1 MCVKNVQ
8 HHYPEVKLL
17 FMKFFEVI
25 SPFCIIFI
33 LKFFKEVFSM
43 KRFVTFLAL
52 MFLMI
57 SPAFGL
63 SDKEYL
69 RMRKSNVDFARAD
82 RRLNQVWTNLKRSL
96 PRKIFSQLDELQREW
111 VSSGRDDEAAA
122 LMDNGYSRIEAYT
135 IATNDRADALPEIAE
150 ELREARGR
158 SRNQNPPR
166 KSQPR
171 NEVSTTQP
179 ARKTQIH
186 RDPEPE
192 PDPEPITQP
201 AKTPE
206 PEPETVP
213 EEPVNLKP
221 SEITG
226 EYQNDSGFVS
236 VRIVDINTDEAEVTF
251 SRYKDGV
258 HWTAS
263 GWIDGNTLELSDR
276 NYSECQATLTFSRSS
291 VKVEISNTEDWNEAI
306 SPDFVL
312 EGTYRKLAN

>member
-1 MCVKNVQ
+1 
-8 HHYPEVKLL
+8 
-17 FMKFFEVI
+17 
-25 SPFCIIFI
+25 
-33 LKFFKEVFSM
+33 M
-43 KRFVTFLAL
+43 KRFVTVLAL
-52 MFLMI
+52 MSLMI

-150 ELREARGR
+150 ELRESRGR
-158 SRNQNPPR
+158 NRNQNPTR
-166 KSQPR
+166 KPQPR
-171 NEVSTTQP
+171 NEVSPTQP

-192 PDPEPITQP
+192 PEPEPITQP

-221 SEITG
+221 SEIAG

-258 HWTAS
+258 HWTAK
-263 GWIDGNTLELSDR
+263 GWIDGNTLELSDS
-276 NYSECQATLTFSRSS
+276 NYSSCQATLKFSRGA
-291 VKVEISNTEDWNEAI
+291 VKVEVSDTEDWADAT
-306 SPDFVL
+306 SPDFML
-312 EGTYRKLAN
+312 EGTYRKP